1 MKKLLSV
8 CAACCLLAVI
18 LSAILIWHYL
28 FLPIERPG
36 RELIIR
42 IETGQTL
49 SRIAW
54 DLKEKEVIAT
64 PRLFVWL
71 GRISGRSTG
80 IQAGEFRINSGW
92 SRWQLLEHLHSGT
105 AILRK
110 LQVPEGLTWWEIGA
124 LVEEAGLASQE
135 AFAEQV
141 SNQRLLKAHNIPAS
155 TAEGFLFPETY
166 FFHKQDDGNAK
177 QIVQRMLEQFWQAVD
192 GSIWTGSRPDKDRI
206 LQLVILASL
215 VEKETG
221 LPEERR
227 AIAGVFANRLER
239 GMRLQC
245 DPTVIYGL
253 GRSFDGNLRKRD
265 LRDEGNPYN
274 TYTHSGLP
282 PGPICSPGL
291 ASLKAAADP
300 AEHDYLYFV
309 ATGDGGHHFS
319 RTLKEHNRAV
329 RKYQLQ

>member
-1 MKKLLSV
+1 MKKLLTV

-18 LSAILIWHYL
+18 LAAILIWHYL

-36 RELIIR
+36 RELVVR
-42 IETGQTL
+42 IESGQTL

-80 IQAGEFRINSGW
+80 IQAGEFKINSGW
-92 SRWQLLEHLHSGT
+92 SRWRLLEHLHSGT
-105 AILRK
+105 AILHK

-166 FFHKQDDGNAK
+166 FFHKQNDGNAK
-177 QIVQRMLEQFWQAVD
+177 QIVERMLEEFWQAVD
-192 GSIWTGSRPDKDRI
+192 GSIWTGSRPDKDRV
-206 LQLVILASL
+206 LQLVTLASL

-227 AIAGVFANRLER
+227 TIAGVFTNRLER

-274 TYTHSGLP
+274 TYAHSGLP

-319 RTLKEHNRAV
+319 RTLTEHNRAV